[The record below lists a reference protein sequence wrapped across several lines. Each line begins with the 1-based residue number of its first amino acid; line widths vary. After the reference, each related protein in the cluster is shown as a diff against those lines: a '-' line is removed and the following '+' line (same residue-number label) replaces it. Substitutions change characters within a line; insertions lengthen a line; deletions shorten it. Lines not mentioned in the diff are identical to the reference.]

1 MRISNK
7 FAAWF
12 YLSTV
17 MLGTLVATL
26 QVLFDIRGLIMDP
39 PDVVVYVS
47 SPELKGLAREEWAE
61 YESRYGD
68 NDRMG
73 VKVIS
78 AEELLGE
85 ELKDKTAL
93 ALIDQTADTPTVAG
107 LESGGVKV
115 DAFRILTPSG
125 KEPISVFLVEPEKQS
140 RAARNFS
147 DFLKSATA
155 KEVASEYLA
164 GRKGRL
170 S

>member
-39 PDVVVYVS
+39 PDVIVYVS
-47 SPELKGLAREEWAE
+47 SPELKGLARVEWKE

-68 NDRMG
+68 DGRIG
-73 VKVIS
+73 VRVIA
-78 AEELLGE
+78 AEDLLGD

-93 ALIDQTADTPTVAG
+93 ALIDQAADTPVVAG
-107 LESGGVKV
+107 LEAAGLKI
-115 DAFRILTPSG
+115 DAFRLLSPQR
-125 KEPISVFLVEPEKQS
+125 PAPVSVFLLEPEKQS
-140 RAARNFS
+140 REARNFS
-147 DFLKSATA
+147 DFLKSAA
-155 KEVASEYLA
+155 AREVASEHFSR
-164 GRKGRL
+164 RKGRL